1 MSKKYTQLSLKQRYQ
16 IEAFIEVGMKHKWIS
31 DKNEEKESTGIVFS
45 MSL

>member
-31 DKNEEKESTGIVFS
+31 DKNEDRESTCILFQRA
-45 MSL
+45 L